1 MNFLTALRKEWLEQ
15 RRTRRLLI
23 VIIVFVAFGLSSPLL
38 AKFMPEMMKSFPETA
53 AFASLFPDP
62 TAADAVGQYLK
73 NMSQF
78 GLLLAVLL
86 SMGAVTNEKERG
98 TAALMLTKPLPRG
111 SFLAA
116 KAVALLI
123 TFGVG
128 VALAGL
134 GGYYYTYVLFEPLP
148 VGGWLALNGLLLAYI
163 FVYVAITLLA
173 STLARSQVAA
183 GGIAF
188 GLAILLGIFEAIPT
202 TAKLMPA
209 KLLAWGT
216 QAALGNCETAWGALA
231 VCLGLALAALLG
243 AWLALRKQEL

>member
-1 MNFLTALRKEWLEQ
+1 M
-15 RRTRRLLI
+15 
-23 VIIVFVAFGLSSPLL
+23 
-38 AKFMPEMMKSFPETA
+38 
-53 AFASLFPDP
+53 
-62 TAADAVGQYLK
+62 
-73 NMSQF
+73 
-78 GLLLAVLL
+78 
-86 SMGAVTNEKERG
+86 
-98 TAALMLTKPLPRG
+98 
-111 SFLAA
+111 
-116 KAVALLI
+116 ALLI

-202 TAKLMPA
+202 TGKLMPA

>member
-23 VIIVFVAFGLSSPLL
+23 VIIVFVAFGLSSPLM
-38 AKFMPEMMKSFPETA
+38 AKFMPEVMKSFPETA
-53 AFASLFPDP
+53 AIASMFPDP
-62 TAADAVGQYLK
+62 PAADAVGSG

-116 KAVALLI
+116 KAVALLN
-123 TFGVG
+123 TVGVG

>member
-23 VIIVFVAFGLSSPLL
+23 VIIVFVAFGLSSPLM
-38 AKFMPEMMKSFPETA
+38 AKFMPEVMKSFPETA
-53 AFASLFPDP
+53 AIASMFPDP
-62 TAADAVGQYLK
+62 PAADAVGSG

>member
-53 AFASLFPDP
+53 AIASLFPDP

-148 VGGWLALNGLLLAYI
+148 VGGGRALNGLLLAYI
-163 FVYVAITLLA
+163 VVYVAITLLA
-173 STLARSQVAA
+173 CTLARWQVAG

-188 GLAILLGIFEAIPT
+188 VSFSPT
-202 TAKLMPA
+202 
-209 KLLAWGT
+209 
-216 QAALGNCETAWGALA
+216 E
-231 VCLGLALAALLG
+231 
-243 AWLALRKQEL
+243 